1 MLRFWVLTK
10 ENLSREI
17 PDWIQDKARGLNI
30 DFTGMNKF
38 EVIRAIQIKEGSR
51 PCYGNFS
58 PGVKCEFADG
68 CCWKRDCRGL
78 L

>member
-1 MLRFWVLTK
+1 MFRFWVLS
-10 ENLSREI
+10 EEDLSVEI
-17 PDWIQDKARGLNI
+17 PEWIQEKARVLNI

-38 EVIRAIQIKEGSR
+38 EVIRAIQKKEGNR
-51 PCYGNFS
+51 VCYGDLS
-58 PGVKCEFADG
+58 PGAKCEFADE